1 MMGRT
6 MMRVTMAL
14 LVCLMFSGCASE
26 RKPVWAVSR
35 LYFGMSSSAGPITE
49 EQFSAFLDIEI
60 TPQFPAGLTRY
71 HADGQWRGKDGVVL
85 REPSAVIEI
94 VHLDSA
100 ESEAK
105 LKAIVY
111 LYKKRFHQES
121 VLLMQGHP
129 QVRFE

>member
-1 MMGRT
+1 MMNESMR
-6 MMRVTMAL
+6 RVTLAL
-14 LVCLMFSGCASE
+14 LLCLMFSGCAGE
-26 RKPVWAVSR
+26 REPVWAVSR
-35 LYFGMSSSAGPITE
+35 LYFGLSSSAGPITE
-49 EQFSAFLDIEI
+49 AQFAAFLDSEI

-71 HADGQWRGKDGVVL
+71 HTDGQWRGKDGVVL
-85 REPSAVIEI
+85 REPSTVIEI

-111 LYKKRFHQES
+111 LYKKRFNQES
-121 VLLMQGHP
+121 VLLVQGHP

>member
-1 MMGRT
+1 
-6 MMRVTMAL
+6 MMRVTLAL
-14 LVCLMFSGCASE
+14 LMCVLFSGCAGE
-26 RKPVWAVSR
+26 REPVWALSR
-35 LYFGMSSSAGPITE
+35 LYFGLSSTAGPVTE
-49 EQFSAFLDIEI
+49 EQFTAFMESEI

-71 HADGQWRGKDGVVL
+71 HTHGQWRGQDGVVR
-85 REPSAVIEI
+85 REPSTVIEI
-94 VHLDSA
+94 VHIDSA

-121 VLLMQGHP
+121 VLVVQGHP